1 LRELSYVPILDFV
14 WVLIGEKK
22 RDL

>member
-1 LRELSYVPILDFV
+1 LRELSYVPILDFI